1 MIRLHDVQNE
11 WHTDAVIDKILID
24 ESALKIAC
32 LHQKYLVFLNDFKR
46 QKRLLKRKK
55 SEFPVTDKRGNPEY
69 IQLEELLA
77 ESDDG
82 IDSCEKIIYAINQM
96 SFTINSIVKWRCFTN
111 GTDNL

>member
-1 MIRLHDVQNE
+1 MIRLENVLEE
-11 WHTDAVIDKILID
+11 WKTDSIIDKILID

-32 LHQKYLVFLNDFKR
+32 IHQKYLVFLNDFKR

-82 IDSCEKIIYAINQM
+82 IESCEKIIYAINQM
-96 SFTINSIVKWRCFTN
+96 SFTINSIVKWRAFLK
-111 GTDNL
+111 GSDEL